1 MYDPR
6 VWTTS
11 GGALPILVAERG
23 DEVARAMLRAV
34 AHGGGVLVVQ
44 LLAAPLV
51 LGPHVL
57 EVHAPGAAPE
67 RFLAEPVAAPCDLGF
82 PLRLAPY
89 TESEPF
95 RPSQHPGL
103 SLDRVPDLAL
113 DTLPPRR
120 TDAPSNGDPRPS
132 VQAPLPSIDGWL
144 MPGSSSLQILGE
156 RTIDPAWLAEL
167 ARMDDVDSLREE
179 TTALLPAV
187 GRALRD
193 GDAPTLSAV
202 ITTMRTI
209 VRQDP
214 QARRAKQAG
223 RVLRFM
229 RDASRLVAF
238 VDEALGGAEEPSA
251 PLKHVLLET
260 QAAAAEALCSGRLRH
275 GGPAVRGRFVMLVRA
290 IGPAAMASIGAAL
303 RDRVARGERGGD
315 LVDDL
320 LGAIPPAADEAT
332 GMLVAEL
339 LRSSPAPSTT
349 IAALAALPG
358 LLGERARP
366 LVLGALGH
374 PDPHVVLVAIRGL
387 RQLRAIDGTV
397 VRWLESIVSGHTR
410 GPDEL
415 RAEAAVA
422 LGEASPG
429 ARNQGAR

>member
-1 MYDPR
+1 
-6 VWTTS
+6 VGTTAD
-11 GGALPILVAERG
+11 GALPILVAERG
-23 DEVARAMLRAV
+23 DEAARAMLRAV

-44 LLAAPLV
+44 LLAAPMV

-57 EVHAPGAAPE
+57 EVRTPGGAPE

-89 TESEPF
+89 PERAPL
-95 RPSQHPGL
+95 RPSQQPGL
-103 SLDRVPDLAL
+103 SLDSVPDLAL

-120 TDAPSNGDPRPS
+120 TDAPSSAGGSRPP
-132 VQAPLPSIDGWL
+132 VEAPLPSLDGWL
-144 MPGSSSLQILGE
+144 MPGSSSLQIVGE
-156 RTIDPAWLAEL
+156 RPIDQAWLAEL
-167 ARMDDVDSLREE
+167 ARMDDVDALREE

-202 ITTMRTI
+202 ITTMRSI

-223 RVLRFM
+223 RVLRFL

-238 VDEALGGAEEPSA
+238 VDAALGGVEEPSA

-260 QAAAAEALCSGRLRH
+260 QAAAAEALCAGRLRH

-290 IGPAAMASIGAAL
+290 IGPAAMASVTATL
-303 RDRVARGERGGD
+303 RDRIARGERGGD
-315 LVDDL
+315 VVDDL
-320 LGAIPPAADEAT
+320 LCAIPPVADEAT

-339 LRSSPAPSTT
+339 LRGSLAPSTT
-349 IAALAALPG
+349 TAALAILPG
-358 LLGERARP
+358 LLGARAQP

-374 PDPHVVLVAIRGL
+374 PDPRVVLTAIRGL
-387 RQLRAIDGTV
+387 RQLRAIDAAAA
-397 VRWLESIVSGHTR
+397 RWLDAIAAGLTQA
-410 GPDEL
+410 PDEL
-415 RAEAAVA
+415 RAEATAA
-422 LGEASPG
+422 LRE
-429 ARNQGAR
+429 ARNEGPR